1 MKMQRPVH
9 RLLADL
15 YNKPHLIS
23 AESFKSITTYLDLRN
38 SGMLAEIIPNDPD
51 NDGDDDNGGNDPD
64 KDRIVPGFSI
74 AVLDIHGSLTNKPVQ
89 TMCGEIG
96 TSYAA
101 LKDNVAQAIEAGAK
115 TIVFDISSG
124 GGEAF
129 NCFQT
134 ADAIR
139 QMADDNDVY
148 LISYVEDCAAS
159 AAYAL
164 CVMSDEVVCHP
175 QGQVGSIG
183 VLIALYNNSQQLAN
197 AGITRTFVTAGAN
210 KIPYDANGDF
220 REEFIASLQD
230 SVDALYGE
238 FCAHVSKYT
247 GLSIE
252 EIQAT
257 EASMFRANKALDM
270 GLINS
275 VMNNEQFAQYLV
287 TRNKEQS

>member
-23 AESFKSITTYLDLRN
+23 AQSFRAITSYLDRRN
-38 SGMLAEIIPNDPD
+38 SGMLAEVIPNDPD
-51 NDGDDDNGGNDPD
+51 NDGDDDSGNPG
-64 KDRIVPGFSI
+64 IVPGFI
-74 AVLDIHGSLTNKPVQ
+74 GVLEIHGSLTNKPVQ

-101 LKDNVAQAIEAGAK
+101 LKDGVADAIQAGCK
-115 TIVFDISSG
+115 TVVFDISSG

-139 QMADDNDVY
+139 QMADDAGVY

-197 AGITRTFVTAGAN
+197 EGITRTFVSAGAN

-220 REEFIASLQD
+220 REEFIESLQE
-230 SVDALYGE
+230 SVDTLYGE

-247 GLSIE
+247 GLSVE
-252 EIQAT
+252 AVQAT

-275 VMNNEQFAQYLV
+275 IMTNEQFAQYLT

>member
-23 AESFKSITTYLDLRN
+23 AQSFRAITSYLDIRN
-38 SGMLAEIIPNDPD
+38 SGMLAQIIPSDPD
-51 NDGDDDNGGNDPD
+51 NDGDNDNGGNDPD
-64 KDRIVPGFSI
+64 KDRIVPGF

-89 TMCGEIG
+89 TMCGEVG
-96 TSYAA
+96 TSYAS
-101 LKDNVAQAIEAGAK
+101 LKDNVAAAIQAGCHTVA
-115 TIVFDISSG
+115 FDISSG

-134 ADAIR
+134 ADEIR
-139 QMADDNDVY
+139 KMADDAGVY

-183 VLIALYNNSQQLAN
+183 VLIALYNNSAQLAN
-197 AGITRTFVTAGAN
+197 EGITRTFVTAGAN
-210 KIPYDANGDF
+210 KIPFDANGEF
-220 REEFIASLQD
+220 RDDFIASLQD

-247 GLSIE
+247 GLSLE
-252 EIQAT
+252 AVQAT
-257 EASMFRANKALDM
+257 EASMFRANKALEM

-275 VMNNEQFAQYLV
+275 IMTNEQFAQYLT
-287 TRNKEQS
+287 TRNKEPS

>member
-23 AESFKSITTYLDLRN
+23 AGAFDTITTYLERRN
-38 SGMLAEIIPNDPD
+38 NGMLAELLPNDPD
-51 NDGDDDNGGNDPD
+51 ADTESTM
-64 KDRIVPGFSI
+64 VLPGAST
-74 AVLDIHGSLTNKPVQ
+74 AVIDIHGSLTNKPVQ
-89 TMCGEIG
+89 TMCGAVG
-96 TSYAA
+96 TSYAG
-101 LKDNVAQAIEAGAK
+101 LMESVSDAIDAGCK
-115 TIVFDISSG
+115 TVVFDISSG

-129 NCFQT
+129 NCFPT

-139 QMADDNDVY
+139 KMADDNDVY

-183 VLIALYNNSQQLAN
+183 VLIALYNNSKQLEN
-197 AGITRTFVTAGAN
+197 EGITRTFVTAGAN
-210 KIPYDANGDF
+210 KIPFDANGDF
-220 REEFIASLQD
+220 REEFIASLQE
-230 SVDALYGE
+230 SVNELYGE
-238 FCAHVSKYT
+238 FVAHVSKYT
-247 GLSIE
+247 GLSLD
-252 EIQAT
+252 EIKAT
-257 EASMFRANKALDM
+257 EASMFRANKALEM

-275 VMNNEQFAQYLV
+275 IQTNEQFADYLKN
-287 TRNKEQS
+287 RNKEQS

>member
-23 AESFKSITTYLDLRN
+23 AEAFSAITTYLDLRN
-38 SGMLAEIIPNDPD
+38 GGMLAQVLPVNDPD
-51 NDGDDDNGGNDPD
+51 NDGDSSGNDPD
-64 KDRIVPGFSI
+64 KDEIVPGFSTAI
-74 AVLDIHGSLTNKPVQ
+74 IDIHGSLTNKPVE
-89 TMCGEIG
+89 TMCGAVG
-96 TSYAA
+96 TSYAS
-101 LKDNVAQAIEAGAK
+101 LLDNVSSAIEAGCK
-115 TIVFDISSG
+115 TVVFDISSG

-139 QMADDNDVY
+139 KMADDNGVY

-164 CVMSDEVVCHP
+164 CVMSDEVVSHP
-175 QGQVGSIG
+175 SGQVGSIG
-183 VLIALYNNSQQLAN
+183 VLIALYNNSKQLDMD
-197 AGITRTFVTAGAN
+197 GITRTFVTAGAN
-210 KIPYDANGDF
+210 KIPYDANGEF
-220 REEFIASLQD
+220 RDEFIASLQE
-230 SVDALYGE
+230 SVDELYGE

-247 GLSIE
+247 GLSVD
-252 EIQAT
+252 EIKAT
-257 EASMFRANKALDM
+257 EASMFRAKKALEL

-275 VMNNEQFAQYLV
+275 IQTNEEFAQYLQN
-287 TRNKEQS
+287 RNKEQS